1 MKLLDLFVKPAY
13 AQSNLGV
20 PKPDYA
26 VSSIGNLLAGLVN
39 ASVVLGALLAFLF
52 LILGGFQWITAGG
65 DKAKTEEAQKKITNA
80 IIGLVIIAAAYAIIT
95 VVVQFLGLGDI
106 SSLSLPSIE

>member
-1 MKLLDLFVKPAY
+1 MKLLELIVKPAH
-13 AQSNLGV
+13 AQSDLGV

-26 VSSIGNLLAGLVN
+26 VSSIGNLISGLVN
-39 ASVVLGALLAFLF
+39 AAVVIGALAAFLY
-52 LILGGFQWITAGG
+52 LVLGGFQWITSGG

-95 VVVQFLGLGDI
+95 VVTQFLGLGDI
-106 SSLSLPSIE
+106 SSLSLPAIE